1 MKKFIVRAVMETD
14 LVIEVDAKSEEEVQE
29 MIDDGRIDGGDMVED
44 GMGSWTW
51 GEISELKGVDA
62 DVHNHPL
69 GTGFAQKDKK
79 GE

>member
-51 GEISELKGVDA
+51 GEISEI
-62 DVHNHPL
+62 
-69 GTGFAQKDKK
+69 KK
-79 GE
+79 ESK